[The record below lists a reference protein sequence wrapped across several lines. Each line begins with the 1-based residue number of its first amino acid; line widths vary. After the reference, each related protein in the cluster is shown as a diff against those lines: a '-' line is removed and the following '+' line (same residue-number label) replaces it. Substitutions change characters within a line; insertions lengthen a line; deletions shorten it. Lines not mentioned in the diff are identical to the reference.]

1 MSIFKITL
9 YLISGLFLTQSA
21 FATQSAQPHT
31 TAYRFNHAKQLTGV
45 ITPDPDGS
53 GPLKYG
59 ATRNT
64 YDSNGLL
71 TKVESGELAN
81 WQNETVPPSSW
92 NNFSI
97 TSQVIYYYDSQ
108 GRKVGV
114 SKRNASGTTLAFSQL
129 NYDNYNRVNCEV
141 VRLNSAA
148 FNNVSL
154 DACVPTTSTQYGS
167 DRVTKFEY
175 DSVGNVSKI
184 KKAYGTSLV
193 QDYQSNTYYTS
204 KMGLL
209 ETTTDANGNTTS
221 YEYDFYGRL
230 EKVIYPDYSYQFFV
244 YDMNNNMIE
253 EHKRNG
259 AIFEYIYDKV
269 NQLSVKEYPNSAD
282 NIVYSYDLRGL
293 RTSVVQGNYGDKHT
307 ISFTYDS
314 QGNLTSETTGE
325 GYYGTD
331 NQRTVYSEYD
341 KNSNRTKITYADGE
355 TFTYRYDGINRVDK
369 LTNPD
374 GQNLLTLKY
383 RQNGK
388 REYLEFQGGAKTS
401 YTYDG
406 LTRLESQALDFSQN
420 QYDATRTLSYNPSSQ
435 VVTNHLSNAGYQYHG
450 NDLITGSYDVN
461 NLNQYIDI
469 DGAVVNN
476 DDNGNFTS
484 GDGRYLYVYDDE
496 NRLTS
501 LSGYDNASFSY
512 DPLGRL
518 YELNINGQTK
528 QFQYDDSSLI
538 AVYDD
543 SDALQER
550 YIPGVGADEYWAHFD
565 GSGTALSDTTFL
577 HQDYNMSVVAGS
589 NSQSQVIFTNAY
601 DVYGIS
607 PSTNAGLIG
616 YAGQLYLNQLQLYYY
631 KARIYHPKLGRF
643 LQTDPVGYE
652 DQMNLYAYVGNDPVN
667 MVDPNGKFAFP
678 VHGLITL
685 FAALK
690 SGYGWKSFGMAFDA
704 MWADVGTQGA
714 TKSEVAY
721 HKMRVPMQSASEAMA
736 NSSTLINDLVAKGD
750 LGTAAHPVQDGW
762 AHSHEN
768 FAEWDG
774 TYGGFWNA
782 VKHILTDLFPSPS
795 RISGAYNETV
805 ELFENAQPNTT
816 DGKKNNSDKRG
827 SGMAGIY
834 NGFVVCDGVK
844 VICK

>member
-1 MSIFKITL
+1 MSIFKITS

-64 YDSNGLL
+64 YNSNGLL

-92 NNFSI
+92 SNFSI

-114 SKRNASGTTLAFSQL
+114 SKRNGSGTTLAFSQL

-141 VRLNSAA
+141 IRLNSSA

-154 DACVPTTSTQYGS
+154 DACVPTTSAQYGS
-167 DRVTKFEY
+167 DRVTKYEY

-193 QDYQSNTYYTS
+193 QDYRSNTYYTS
-204 KMGLL
+204 KKGLL

-244 YDMNNNMIE
+244 YDMNDNMIE

-259 AIFEYIYDKV
+259 AIFEYTYDNI
-269 NQLSVKEYPNSAD
+269 NQLSVKKYPNSAD

-307 ISFTYDS
+307 ISFTYDT

-341 KNSNRTKITYADGE
+341 KNSNRTRITYADGE

-406 LTRLESQALDFSQN
+406 LKRLESQSLDYSQN
-420 QYDATRTLSYNPSSQ
+420 QYDATRTLSYNASSQ

-450 NDLITGSYDVN
+450 NDLITGSYNVN
-461 NLNQYIDI
+461 NLNQYTDI
-469 DGAVVNN
+469 EGAVVNH

-484 GDGRYLYVYDDE
+484 GDSRYLYVYDDE

-518 YELNINGQTK
+518 YELTINGQTK

-543 SDALQER
+543 SDALQVR
-550 YIPGVGADEYWAHFD
+550 YIPGVGADEYWAHFN

-616 YAGQLYLNQLQLYYY
+616 YTGQLYLNQLELYYY

-652 DQMNLYAYVGNDPVN
+652 DQMNLYAYVGNDPIN
-667 MVDPNGKFAFP
+667 MVDPTGKCRSNNGIPSNDCPHDEENNPDDGAEGEEEDKTERIEVIGQRPPRMGAP
-678 VHGLITL
+678 DITITTTSPGGEGEGESWGNCMLNYPLMPEVTMGLIAP
-685 FAALK
+685 AASLK
-690 SGYGWKSFGMAFDA
+690 TPSEFKGKGGFGGGSGKSPFTSLDRRMGRFGNVNSGATVTRGSVGRIKYLGRNGTVVAGMAAFSGGY
-704 MWADVGTQGA
+704 VFGA
-714 TKSEVAY
+714 S
-721 HKMRVPMQSASEAMA
+721 
-736 NSSTLINDLVAKGD
+736 
-750 LGTAAHPVQDGW
+750 
-762 AHSHEN
+762 
-768 FAEWDG
+768 
-774 TYGGFWNA
+774 
-782 VKHILTDLFPSPS
+782 
-795 RISGAYNETV
+795 
-805 ELFENAQPNTT
+805 
-816 DGKKNNSDKRG
+816 
-827 SGMAGIY
+827 
-834 NGFVVCDGVK
+834 VVCAVNRGLQ
-844 VICK
+844 